1 MPQNDAYLFNYG
13 HLIGE
18 AKING
23 YRPPRQCT
31 IRIESAKGHSM
42 HLKS

>member
-23 YRPPRQCT
+23 YRPLSLSIFKT
-31 IRIESAKGHSM
+31 KSSKGHSM

>member
-18 AKING
+18 AKIIS
-23 YRPPRQCT
+23 YRPPRRCT
-31 IRIESAKGHSM
+31 IRIESDKGHSM
-42 HLKS
+42 RLKS